1 MYKDPNGR
9 EKFLAEIL
17 QNGSIENFEIEM
29 QDKDNKIFKMNKF
42 HTTQGTENE
51 KGTGLGLLLC
61 KDLAKKQGGDLTAE
75 SELGL
80 GSIFTLRTPK

>member
-1 MYKDPNGR
+1 
-9 EKFLAEIL
+9 
-17 QNGSIENFEIEM
+17 
-29 QDKDNKIFKMNKF
+29 MNKF

>member
-1 MYKDPNGR
+1 LYKDPNGR

-51 KGTGLGLLLC
+51 KGTGLDFYFV
-61 KDLAKKQGGDLTAE
+61 K
-75 SELGL
+75 
-80 GSIFTLRTPK
+80 I